1 LEILDDDDDDGDNV
15 ESKGLGK
22 VLGII

>member
-1 LEILDDDDDDGDNV
+1 LDDDDDDGDNV